1 MLDGAM
7 LVWFVLTG
15 LSLVFVIWDSVVN
28 TPVSSVQKL
37 AWILVVAY
45 TGPVGAFFYLLACR
59 NPGPGMH
66 DAFTKAPWK
75 QGLNSEMHCLAGDA
89 TGILIAA
96 VVVPAFGFPNGVD
109 LLFEY
114 ASGFIV
120 GLFVF
125 QAMMMVGMYDG
136 NYLKAVRKTFFAET
150 VSMNCVMIGMIP
162 TMLLLV
168 DSMPGSENSANAAF
182 WFRMSLSALV
192 GGVIAFPINHWLV
205 ANHLK
210 HGCMTLPGAD
220 GPAPAAGHASMEG
233 MDHAAHGGHGAN
245 EGMDH
250 GKGSHAE
257 HGGMEM
263 NELSTA
269 RAVAWIVGT
278 TVGLVV
284 AVALVSMLTPVSF
297 TR

>member
-1 MLDGAM
+1 MLDGVM
-7 LVWFVLTG
+7 LLWFVLTG
-15 LSLVFVIWDSVVN
+15 LSLVFVIWDSVAN
-28 TPVSSVQKL
+28 TPVSPVQKL

-109 LLFEY
+109 LLIEY

-125 QAMMMVGMYDG
+125 QAMMMVGMYEG

-162 TMLLLV
+162 TMLLLT

-182 WFRMSLSALV
+182 WFRMSLSVLV

-233 MDHAAHGGHGAN
+233 MDHAAHGGHGAS

-257 HGGMEM
+257 HGRMEM